1 MSPWRVK
8 RQADHRVAGLARL
21 PRDVI
26 KLSRSGKTVN
36 TRRILSTLLFFSC
49 LGTVLFAY
57 NANEPQLSARPIGK
71 PITIPTPLGLPPVPI
86 PADNPPTAE
95 TVELGRQLYF
105 EPDLSADGIVFC
117 SNCHSPANGMAD
129 DRPLSIGF
137 KKQLGARN
145 APTILNAAYN
155 TTQFWDGRAVSLEDQ
170 ATGPIQNPLE
180 MATTLRDVER
190 RLSADPMYV
199 AEFQKAFGPGP
210 ITIQRVV
217 NALASF
223 ERTMLSGDSPF
234 DRWYYGH
241 DEHAVSDSV
250 KRGFEVFRNPK
261 LGNCAVCHTVNEHYA
276 LFTDNNF
283 HNVGIG
289 VSQGNISDA
298 GRYVVTDRD
307 SDLGAFKTPSLRNIA
322 ITAPYFHD
330 GSRKI
335 LKDTIDYF
343 VSGGNSNPN
352 LDKEMHPLHL
362 TVQQQADL
370 VAFLQSLNGDGP
382 KVLNPADESTSPNQG
397 K

>member
-1 MSPWRVK
+1 
-8 RQADHRVAGLARL
+8 
-21 PRDVI
+21 
-26 KLSRSGKTVN
+26 
-36 TRRILSTLLFFSC
+36 
-49 LGTVLFAY
+49 
-57 NANEPQLSARPIGK
+57 
-71 PITIPTPLGLPPVPI
+71 
-86 PADNPPTAE
+86 
-95 TVELGRQLYF
+95 
-105 EPDLSADGIVFC
+105 
-117 SNCHSPANGMAD
+117 
-129 DRPLSIGF
+129 
-137 KKQLGARN
+137 
-145 APTILNAAYN
+145 
-155 TTQFWDGRAVSLEDQ
+155 
-170 ATGPIQNPLE
+170 
-180 MATTLRDVER
+180 VER

-330 GSRKI
+330 GSRKT